1 MGPLSTLPFVSSQ
14 PPVTCCPSRYPC
26 CLHFPLARVATAL
39 PSFRLDHPALSYL
52 YNGSWWLVA
61 FASWA
66 SSYSLI
72 TLKAGG

>member
-1 MGPLSTLPFVSSQ
+1 MGPSKGPSVVSSQ
-14 PPVTCCPSRYPC
+14 PPVTYFPSRYPC

-52 YNGSWWLVA
+52 HNGSWWLIA